1 MVRCQAGGQGQ
12 VLHGKYNAESPK
24 QYSKRFNCQVRRN
37 TLPIWVWL
45 IYADSR
51 QRTHSFSK
59 EKRKSHKFTFYAEYF
74 DFFLCFSNSVLEKK
88 ESMRVSCLYSP
99 PPHGRGKVL
108 HSPPPREYL
117 HLSGQTELW
126 IAVTRTVQMYTAE
139 DFYIKNR
146 KFISDKK

>member
-1 MVRCQAGGQGQ
+1 MARCQAGGQGQ

-74 DFFLCFSNSVLEKK
+74 SVFLT
-88 ESMRVSCLYSP
+88 VSWRRRRACGFLVYIP
-99 PPHGRGKVL
+99 PPMVGEKCCT
-108 HSPPPREYL
+108 PPPREYL